1 MYEQNKTRNGINRL
15 NNNDRNLNIKKNIIS
30 SSLLKIFGLGLSYL
44 VVPLTLSYLNNE
56 KYGVWLILLSMLS
69 WISFMDIGLGNGLRN
84 RLTESLSNN
93 DIRSAKE
100 YISTAY
106 AVMVIIASVL
116 LFALIIVVLLADW
129 NSIFNTKD
137 IAETELTLTV
147 SIVIVFFMANF
158 ILSLSNQL
166 FYSVQE
172 SAFTGLTAVL
182 LNGTLLVI
190 ILILS
195 KTTDGSLIFLSLA
208 YGMAMVI
215 SGAIMT
221 ALFFFRY
228 KELKPSLKSIKKD
241 KINKILQ
248 LGISFF
254 IIQISAVIIFTT
266 DNMIIT
272 QLFGPSEVTPYN
284 IVKKLFNIIIMGH
297 TIVVTPLWSAYTE
310 ANIKKDFAW
319 MRQTL
324 KKTNYLMIIII
335 VAIST
340 LVLLSKPIIN
350 IWIGSDVDIPVD
362 LVLVM
367 GLYTIIHVWNN
378 NYAYLLNGIG
388 RVRISSFVATIGA
401 LFNIPISILLASY
414 FNLGT
419 TGVITGTIFSLLLF
433 SISGPIET
441 YYVLNKQNHKNNLSK
456 E

>member
-15 NNNDRNLNIKKNIIS
+15 NSNDRNINIKKNIIS
-30 SSLLKIFGLGLSYL
+30 SSYLKIFGLGLSYI
-44 VVPLTLSYLNNE
+44 VVPITLSYLNNE

-106 AVMVIIASVL
+106 AVMVMIASVL
-116 LFALIIVVLLADW
+116 LFALIIVALLADW
-129 NSIFNTKD
+129 SSIFNTKY
-137 IAETELTLTV
+137 IAEKELTLTV
-147 SIVIVFFMANF
+147 IIVIVFFMANF

-166 FYSVQE
+166 FYSVHE

-182 LNGTLLVI
+182 LNGTLLFI

-208 YGMAMVI
+208 YGLAMVI
-215 SGAIMT
+215 SGALMT

-228 KELKPSLKSIKKD
+228 KELKPSLKNIKKD
-241 KINKILQ
+241 KINNILQ

-254 IIQISAVIIFTT
+254 IIQISSVIIFTT

-310 ANIKKDFAW
+310 ANSKKDFSW

-324 KKTNYLMIIII
+324 KRTNYLMVLII

-350 IWIGSDVDIPVD
+350 IWIGSDVEIPEG
-362 LVLVM
+362 LVLAM
-367 GLYTIIHVWNN
+367 GLYTMVHVWNN
-378 NYAYLLNGIG
+378 NYSYLLNGIG
-388 RVRISSFVATIGA
+388 RVKISSFVATLGA
-401 LFNIPISILLASY
+401 IFNIPVSVFLAIY
-414 FNLGT
+414 LNMGT
-419 TGVITGTIFSLLLF
+419 IGVIIGTIGSLLIF
-433 SISGPIET
+433 SFSGPLEA
-441 YYVLNKQNHKNNLSK
+441 YYVLYKQNPPNN
-456 E
+456 

>member
-15 NNNDRNLNIKKNIIS
+15 NSNDRNINIKKNIIS
-30 SSLLKIFGLGLSYL
+30 SSLLKIFGLGLSYI
-44 VVPLTLSYLNNE
+44 VVPITLSYLNNE

-106 AVMVIIASVL
+106 AMMVMIASVL

-137 IAETELTLTV
+137 IAEKELTLTV
-147 SIVIVFFMANF
+147 IIVIVFFMANF

-172 SAFTGLTAVL
+172 SAFTGLTVVL
-182 LNGTLLVI
+182 LNGTLLFI

-195 KTTDGSLIFLSLA
+195 KKTDGSLIFLSLA
-208 YGMAMVI
+208 YGLAMVI
-215 SGAIMT
+215 SGALMT

-228 KELKPSLKSIKKD
+228 KMLKPSLKYIKKD
-241 KINKILQ
+241 KINNILQ

-272 QLFGPSEVTPYN
+272 QLFGPSEVTAYN

-310 ANIKKDFAW
+310 ANSKKDFAW
-319 MRQTL
+319 MRLTL
-324 KKTNYLMIIII
+324 KRTNYLMVLII
-335 VAIST
+335 VAISS
-340 LVLLSKPIIN
+340 LILLSKPIIN
-350 IWIGSDVDIPVD
+350 IWIGKYVEIPVG
-362 LVLVM
+362 LVLAM
-367 GLYTIIHVWNN
+367 ALYTLVHVWNN
-378 NYAYLLNGIG
+378 NYSYLLNGIG
-388 RVRISSFVATIGA
+388 RVRISSFVATLGA
-401 LFNIPISILLASY
+401 IINIPVSVFLAKY
-414 FNLGT
+414 LNMGT
-419 TGVITGTIFSLLLF
+419 IGVIIGTICSLLIF
-433 SISGPIET
+433 SFSGPLEA
-441 YYVLNKQNHKNNLSK
+441 YYVLYKQNPPNN
-456 E
+456 